1 VVLDNHVS
9 IVDVNV
15 IRIKDDF
22 GQATHI
28 NVVFVHQVIIV
39 HVGRKK
45 EFLVLFLEKLAF
57 ISS

>member
-1 VVLDNHVS
+1 MVLDNHVS

-28 NVVFVHQVIIV
+28 NVVFVHRVIIV